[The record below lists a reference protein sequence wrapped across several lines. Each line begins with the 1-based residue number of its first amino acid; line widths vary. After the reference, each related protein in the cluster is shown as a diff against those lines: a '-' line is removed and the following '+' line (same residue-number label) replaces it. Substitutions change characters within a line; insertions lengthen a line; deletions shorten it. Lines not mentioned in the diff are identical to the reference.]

1 MMLARTLTLTVLGA
15 LPLMVH
21 AAPSSGCTATVSPG
35 DDVQS
40 ALTAAGPGSTVCF
53 AAGTFR
59 ITTPLV
65 PEPSQTL
72 VGAAGRA
79 SVLDGA
85 RIVMGFTSSGTIR
98 VNRIKVPV
106 FNAPAF
112 LPRRKG
118 NHGFCRIKGCTLQ
131 EDVYRDGV
139 PLTRVLSK
147 SKLVSGAFYAS
158 YSRNTIWLL
167 DDPTGHVIEQA
178 TAPAIVE
185 SETSNGVTVRGFTI
199 EGAANA
205 AQHGAIHA
213 EGATGWDIA
222 DNEVRDN
229 HGTGI
234 IAAASTVESNT
245 VDHNGQLGIGGC
257 CGEGGQV
264 SGNEIA
270 FNNTAGYDAGWE
282 AGGAKWAIA
291 NDLTVSSNNVHDNAG
306 PGLWCD
312 INCYNATFTG
322 NTLSNNVQLP
332 VSRKQ
337 LAFGAGIMYE
347 ISRKATITGNTLTG
361 NGPGPGN
368 VGFYVGANILVS
380 ASPAVEIAN
389 NVVTGTNGI
398 GILQQHRTDSC
409 SYTYPDGAPACTGG
423 YHQAT
428 DEFVHDN
435 TITETGGG
443 EVAGLDEDF
452 GSAAPFA
459 PAANN
464 RFEHDTYHLPSLTDG
479 FFAWNDDDLTVAQ
492 WVAAGQDTNGT
503 FSSP

>member
-1 MMLARTLTLTVLGA
+1 M
-15 LPLMVH
+15 
-21 AAPSSGCTATVSPG
+21 
-35 DDVQS
+35 
-40 ALTAAGPGSTVCF
+40 
-53 AAGTFR
+53 
-59 ITTPLV
+59 
-65 PEPSQTL
+65 
-72 VGAAGRA
+72 
-79 SVLDGA
+79 
-85 RIVMGFTSSGTIR
+85 
-98 VNRIKVPV
+98 KVPV
-106 FNAPAF
+106 FSAPAF
-112 LPRRKG
+112 LPRKKG

-139 PLTRVLSK
+139 LLTRVLSK
-147 SKLVSGAFYAS
+147 NKLVSGAFYAS
-158 YSRNTIWLL
+158 YSRDTISLI

-178 TAPAIVE
+178 SAPAIVE
-185 SETSNGVTVRGFTI
+185 SETSDGVTVRGFTI

-213 EGATGWDIA
+213 EGATGWNVV
-222 DNEVRDN
+222 DNEVRNN

-257 CGEGGQV
+257 CGEGGLV
-264 SGNEIA
+264 THNEIA

-291 NDLTVSSNNVHDNAG
+291 NDLTVSDNSVHDNAG

-322 NTLSNNVQLP
+322 NTVANNLQLP
-332 VSRKQ
+332 VTRKQ
-337 LAFGAGIMYE
+337 LTFGAGIMYE

-361 NGPGPGN
+361 NDPGPGN

-380 ASPAVEIAN
+380 ASPGVEVAN
-389 NVVTGTNGI
+389 NIVTGANGI
-398 GILQQHRTDSC
+398 GILQQRRTDSC
-409 SYTYPDGAPACTGG
+409 SYTYPDGAPACPGG

-435 TITETGGG
+435 TVTETGGG

-459 PAANN
+459 TAASN
-464 RFEHDTYHLPSLTDG
+464 RFVHDTYHLPSLAG
-479 FFAWNDDDLTVAQ
+479 AFFAWDDDDLTAAQ